1 MLYQVLVRMIQ
12 RGQTAGLSEKVDVFY
27 AAGKLTEEQYG
38 VLGGLL
44 AA

>member
-12 RGQTAGLSEKVDVFY
+12 RGQTAGLSGKVDVFY
-27 AAGKLTEEQYG
+27 AAGKLSDEQYTEPN
-38 VLGGLL
+38 GLL